1 MYLLDVD
8 STSPTLYFVMVSI
21 SLIIVSKRYLH
32 NEALGLYFFIKTGI
46 SLEKI
51 ISLNHMWVQVLFQYY
66 TPLLSSIFI
75 FWLSHYLIS
84 PFPISYVKSFV
95 FCYHPYCPPNLHA
108 GNSLFY
114 FLGIWSYN
122 KLCFHIWIFGA
133 RNLQCEIIEFIFL
146 GLVYLH
152 QYDLQVLP
160 NYLQSLWVHYYL

>member
-75 FWLSHYLIS
+75 SWLSHYLIS
-84 PFPISYVKSFV
+84 PFPISYVKSFI
-95 FCYHPYCPPNLHA
+95 FCYTPIVPQTFMLAIVYST
-108 GNSLFY
+108 SLVSEVTTSCVFTSEY
-114 FLGIWSYN
+114 LELGTSN
-122 KLCFHIWIFGA
+122 VK
-133 RNLQCEIIEFIFL
+133 
-146 GLVYLH
+146 
-152 QYDLQVLP
+152 
-160 NYLQSLWVHYYL
+160 